1 VGTVHPEDAT
11 AELDALRARLYRPGA
26 TAEDLRRYETARD
39 ATSPEP
45 ESVASA
51 AERVPASHPGRRR
64 LLGAA
69 LAVAVLTG
77 GVVARQLSAV
87 PSPSA
92 TPHAAASPVD
102 DLLHWHPEH
111 PVTGTHLPHSPAVQQ
126 FHGRGA
132 GAAQLEARGLP
143 ETEGRLEILLTVAD
157 DAPVLWTATRVDRGP
172 GSIVNVR
179 VLAEH
184 DGMQRRA
191 VPVPVSFLFAG
202 GPPTEVHVQVP
213 NGVAWGLVV
222 APESRAHAALTP
234 PSAAPPTV
242 RAARSKETTWSTGS
256 WAAPA

>member
-1 VGTVHPEDAT
+1 MQREGAT

-26 TAEDLRRYETARD
+26 TAEDLRRYEAAR
-39 ATSPEP
+39 AEASPEP
-45 ESVASA
+45 VAVVAASA
-51 AERVPASHPGRRR
+51 AERVPAPHPRRRR
-64 LLGAA
+64 LLGAV

-77 GVVARQLSAV
+77 GVVARQLSAA

-92 TPHAAASPVD
+92 TPHASPEPVD
-102 DLLHWHPEH
+102 DLLHWHPEQ
-111 PVTGTHLPHSPAVQQ
+111 PVTGARLPHSPAAQQ

-132 GAAQLEARGLP
+132 GAAQLEAPGLP

-184 DGMQRRA
+184 NGMQRQA
-191 VPVPVSFLFAG
+191 VPVPVSFLYAG

-213 NGVAWGLVV
+213 NGVAWSLVV
-222 APESRAHAALTP
+222 APDR
-234 PSAAPPTV
+234 
-242 RAARSKETTWSTGS
+242 
-256 WAAPA
+256 

>member
-1 VGTVHPEDAT
+1 MHREDAT

-26 TAEDLRRYETARD
+26 TAEDLRRYEAAR
-39 ATSPEP
+39 AASSPEP
-45 ESVASA
+45 VAVA
-51 AERVPASHPGRRR
+51 ATAERVPAPHPNRRR
-64 LLGAA
+64 LLGAVLA
-69 LAVAVLTG
+69 LAVLTG
-77 GVVARQLSAV
+77 GVVARQLSAA

-92 TPHAAASPVD
+92 TPHAAPLPVD

-111 PVTGTHLPHSPAVQQ
+111 PVTGARLPHSPAVQQ

-143 ETEGRLEILLTVAD
+143 ASEGRLEILLTVAD

-184 DGMQRRA
+184 NGTQRQA
-191 VPVPVSFLFAG
+191 VPVPVSFLYAG

-222 APESRAHAALTP
+222 APDR
-234 PSAAPPTV
+234 
-242 RAARSKETTWSTGS
+242 
-256 WAAPA
+256 